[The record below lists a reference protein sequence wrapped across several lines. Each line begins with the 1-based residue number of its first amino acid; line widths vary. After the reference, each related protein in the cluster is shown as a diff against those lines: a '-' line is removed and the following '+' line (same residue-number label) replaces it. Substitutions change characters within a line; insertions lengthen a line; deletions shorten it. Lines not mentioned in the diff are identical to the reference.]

1 MGVGALGIGAT
12 LVLGRRL
19 LKLVKFLDP
28 FYLFNRFVRGKGPK
42 VVKPKGKITTSG
54 GKVVGDGFFK
64 IKNAKGE
71 IAEQAGKQLVKR
83 GVGGK
88 LLSRIVGSI
97 GGDFLFGVG
106 GIVVDL
112 TAAVFRFK
120 AGDTYGGLLSLASA
134 IPGPIGWLFT
144 AVDIARELGFA
155 KDVPIIGI
163 NRYYNKKNKKMM
175 AGGIGK
181 EGEDY
186 NVHKGELFTTD
197 GVL

>member
-1 MGVGALGIGAT
+1 M
-12 LVLGRRL
+12 
-19 LKLVKFLDP
+19 
-28 FYLFNRFVRGKGPK
+28 
-42 VVKPKGKITTSG
+42 
-54 GKVVGDGFFK
+54 
-64 IKNAKGE
+64 
-71 IAEQAGKQLVKR
+71 
-83 GVGGK
+83 
-88 LLSRIVGSI
+88 SRIVGSI

-112 TAAVFRFK
+112 TAAAFRFK

-155 KDVPIIGI
+155 KDVPVIGI

-197 GVL
+197 GAYKADFSGKFIPNYEKTLAKSKNNFNIQVFKTTEDRRKKKVIDKTNEIPVTSFIAVNSINSSNAYMTETPKVLGFDSMVYS